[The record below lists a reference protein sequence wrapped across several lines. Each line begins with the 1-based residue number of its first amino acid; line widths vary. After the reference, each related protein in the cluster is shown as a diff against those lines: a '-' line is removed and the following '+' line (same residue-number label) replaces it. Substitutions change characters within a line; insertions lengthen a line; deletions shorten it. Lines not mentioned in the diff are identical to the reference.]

1 MPKKM
6 RDQSVPPERFTMRP
20 PSIVYWG
27 LLNVDSSLNGKTQQA
42 QARSLLQS
50 KLAQKEGSL
59 RNRVNDLCRIHDK
72 DPNAVWDGLFMG
84 KSLDDLGIPTTTAP
98 APDLEDE

>member
-6 RDQSVPPERFTMRP
+6 RDQSVPPERFTMKP

-98 APDLEDE
+98 ASDLEDE